1 MSELVCE
8 ALATKAELQELRDQI
23 NQLLGKQEDGSVLNV
38 LGLGSFEATTII
50 GGTVLLAKES
60 IKEIELAGTVAD
72 DIGKALADG
81 SAQWVKVKGSGAKT
95 PLPDLTSVSK
105 NTAAKASIGVK
116 GAKVAASTAALV
128 STVATMVA
136 SVGLTIATVEILGS
150 RIDGVEKDQLQRDKD
165 YTNLIN
171 ILSRNNQ
178 DIDTANAD
186 IQELQQALS
195 EQSTINSELLSEI
208 EDAQG
213 TIEELTANAEKQQQ
227 EFNKLEES
235 LADLKQEIADY
246 QAQSIQSIDDLQTT
260 INVLET
266 DLTTAKTNIDFL
278 FETIETLSTNLAE
291 QEAKVTEQ
299 GVKIESLELTSS
311 VQIAELINL
320 KIAVEQ
326 NQDLT
331 DARLDSLEA
340 KLVLGNRQISR
351 GGGVSSATKSAIAEQ
366 QNKTLELVNNL
377 AGNPVEELPDIT
389 YSQIANNNSPFTDL
403 FNQILPQIS
412 LGTGGDLNVNV
423 DELSTRLNDDFTQ
436 TLTTLG
442 IVGLTDTVNDIR
454 NQTTAQAI
462 SQAAE
467 TAICNSTAP
476 NGCMAKD
483 IKEPI
488 VNGQNSLRDNITNFI
503 QGLDIFQGQQILN
516 TVTENNGLLKNA
528 EFGLESI
535 SNFMKTAWRATRMDK
550 VLNILNTIFALHNAA
565 MLSRNLAQTVGDVAT
580 QALQFLNIK
589 DADDNF
595 IDVNEVIGNTFETWI
610 NNLIGAETYQNIQQT
625 WRNLNRIM
633 VAGQGVIYSIQGVKN
648 AVLEGVE
655 TVGQWT
661 AKIGNNM
668 IIQGL
673 FEERSFP
680 WMDENVNF
688 RNPFQGFIQ
697 KINTT
702 EEIVSQVSN
711 LVASG
716 TEAQENFNQI
726 FEQSSELK
734 TASQKLQENLSN
746 FDSDK
751 ETTEAQ
757 EVANSAS
764 PDIDRLDLIQL
775 EPDEI

>member
-1 MSELVCE
+1 MTLVCE
-8 ALATKAELQELRDQI
+8 DLATKAELQELRNQI
-23 NQLLGKQEDGSVLNV
+23 NQLLGQSEDGGSIIDVLALGAFAGTAVGRDFLLVKESVQ
-38 LGLGSFEATTII
+38 TIELV
-50 GGTVLLAKES
+50 GTV
-60 IKEIELAGTVAD
+60 GD

-81 SAQWVKVKGSGAKT
+81 SAQWVKVKGSGART

-105 NTAAKASIGVK
+105 NTAAKASVGVK

-227 EFNKLEES
+227 EFNKLEET

-266 DLTTAKTNIDFL
+266 DLTTAKANIDFL
-278 FETIETLSTNLAE
+278 FETIETLSTNLAD
-291 QEAKVTEQ
+291 QEAKLTEQ
-299 GVKIESLELTSS
+299 SVKIESLELTSS

-326 NQDLT
+326 NQELT

-351 GGGVSSATKSAIAEQ
+351 GGGVSSATKDAIAEQ

-377 AGNPVEELPDIT
+377 AGNPVQELPDIT

-403 FNQILPQIS
+403 FNQILPQVS
-412 LGTGGDLNVNV
+412 SGTGGDLNVDV
-423 DELSTRLNDDFTQ
+423 DELSTRLNNDFTQ

-442 IVGLTDTVNDIR
+442 IVGLTTTVNDIKL
-454 NQTTAQAI
+454 QTSQQAI

-467 TAICNSTAP
+467 SAICNSTAP

-488 VNGQNSLRDNITNFI
+488 VNGQNNLRDNITNFI

-528 EFGLESI
+528 EFGLEAI
-535 SNFMKTAWRATRMDK
+535 SNFAKTAWRATRMDK
-550 VLNILNTIFALHNAA
+550 VLNVLNTIFALHNAA

-580 QALQFLNIK
+580 QSLQFFGIR
-589 DADDNF
+589 DASDQI
-595 IDVNEVIGNTFETWI
+595 IDVNEVVGNTFETW
-610 NNLIGAETYQNIQQT
+610 LTDKTQQ
-625 WRNLNRIM
+625 
-633 VAGQGVIYSIQGVKN
+633 A
-648 AVLEGVE
+648 
-655 TVGQWT
+655 
-661 AKIGNNM
+661 
-668 IIQGL
+668 
-673 FEERSFP
+673 
-680 WMDENVNF
+680 
-688 RNPFQGFIQ
+688 
-697 KINTT
+697 
-702 EEIVSQVSN
+702 
-711 LVASG
+711 
-716 TEAQENFNQI
+716 
-726 FEQSSELK
+726 
-734 TASQKLQENLSN
+734 
-746 FDSDK
+746 
-751 ETTEAQ
+751 
-757 EVANSAS
+757 
-764 PDIDRLDLIQL
+764 
-775 EPDEI
+775 

>member
-1 MSELVCE
+1 M
-8 ALATKAELQELRDQI
+8 
-23 NQLLGKQEDGSVLNV
+23 
-38 LGLGSFEATTII
+38 
-50 GGTVLLAKES
+50 
-60 IKEIELAGTVAD
+60 
-72 DIGKALADG
+72 
-81 SAQWVKVKGSGAKT
+81 
-95 PLPDLTSVSK
+95 PDLTSVSK
-105 NTAAKASIGVK
+105 NTAAKASVGVK

-128 STVATMVA
+128 STLATMVA

-178 DIDTANAD
+178 DIDAANAD
-186 IQELQQALS
+186 IQQLQQALS
-195 EQSTINSELLSEI
+195 EQNVTNSELLSEI
-208 EDAQG
+208 ENAQG
-213 TIEELTANAEKQQQ
+213 TIEELTSNAEKQQQ
-227 EFNKLEES
+227 EFNKLES
-235 LADLKQEIADY
+235 TLKEFKEEVAAY
-246 QAQSIQSIDDLQTT
+246 EAQAIQSIDDLKTT
-260 INVLET
+260 IDVLEA
-266 DLTTAKTNIDFL
+266 DLITAKTNIDFL
-278 FETIETLSTNLAE
+278 FETIESLSTNLAE
-291 QEAKVTEQ
+291 QEAKITEQ
-299 GVKIESLELTSS
+299 SVKIEGLEVITS
-311 VQIAELINL
+311 VQIAELTNL
-320 KIAVEQ
+320 KISIQ
-326 NQDLT
+326 NNEDLT

-340 KLVLGNRQISR
+340 KIVLGNERVST
-351 GGGVSSATKSAIAEQ
+351 GGGISNSTRNSIAQQ
-366 QNKTLELVNNL
+366 QNKTLELMNKLAVN
-377 AGNPVEELPDIT
+377 PESELPDIT
-389 YSQIANNNSPFTDL
+389 YSQVANNNSLFTDL
-403 FNQILPQIS
+403 FDRLLPQIN
-412 LGTGGDLNVNV
+412 LETGEIGEV
-423 DELSTRLNDDFTQ
+423 DVDTLTTRLNDDFTQ

-467 TAICNSTAP
+467 TAIFNSTTP
-476 NGCMAKD
+476 NGCIARD

-528 EFGLESI
+528 EFGLEAI
-535 SNFMKTAWRATRMDK
+535 SNFAKTAWRATRMDK
-550 VLNILNTIFALHNAA
+550 VLNVLNTIFALHNAA

-580 QALQFLNIK
+580 QSLQFFGIR
-589 DADDNF
+589 DAEDQI
-595 IDVNEVIGNTFETWI
+595 IDVNEVVGNTFETWI
-610 NNLIGAETYQNIQQT
+610 TNMIGAETYQNIQQT
-625 WRNLNRIM
+625 WTNLNRIM

-661 AKIGNNM
+661 ARIGNNM
-668 IIQGL
+668 MIQGL

-702 EEIVSQVSN
+702 EEVVSQVSN
-711 LVASG
+711 LVSSG

-734 TASQKLQENLSN
+734 TASQTLQENLSN
-746 FDSDK
+746 FDTNK
-751 ETTEAQ
+751 KATETGEA
-757 EVANSAS
+757 VTSVS
-764 PDIDRLDLIQL
+764 PDIDKLDLIQL
-775 EPDEI
+775 EPDEV

>member
-1 MSELVCE
+1 MTLACE
-8 ALATKAELQELRDQI
+8 ALATKAELQELRNQI
-23 NQLLGKQEDGSVLNV
+23 NQLLGQSEDGGSIIDVLT
-38 LGLGSFEATTII
+38 LGAFA
-50 GGTVLLAKES
+50 GTAVGRDFLLVKES
-60 IKEIELAGTVAD
+60 VQTIELAGTVGD

-81 SAQWVKVKGSGAKT
+81 SAQWVKVKGSGART

-105 NTAAKASIGVK
+105 NTAAKASVGVK

-178 DIDTANAD
+178 DIDAANAD
-186 IQELQQALS
+186 IQQLQQALS
-195 EQSTINSELLSEI
+195 EQTVTNSSLLSEI
-208 EDAQG
+208 ENAQG

-227 EFNKLEES
+227 EFNKLES
-235 LADLKQEIADY
+235 TLKEFKEEVAAY
-246 QAQSIQSIDDLQTT
+246 EAQAIQSIDDLKTT
-260 INVLET
+260 IDVLEA
-266 DLTTAKTNIDFL
+266 DLITAKTNIDFL
-278 FETIETLSTNLAE
+278 FETIESLSTNLAE
-291 QEAKVTEQ
+291 QEAKITEQ
-299 GVKIESLELTSS
+299 SVKIEGLEVITS
-311 VQIAELINL
+311 VQIAELTNL
-320 KIAVEQ
+320 KISIQ
-326 NQDLT
+326 NNEDLT

-340 KLVLGNRQISR
+340 KIVLGNERVST
-351 GGGVSSATKSAIAEQ
+351 GGGISNSTRNSIAQQ
-366 QNKTLELVNNL
+366 QNKTLELMNKL
-377 AGNPVEELPDIT
+377 AGNPEAELPDIT
-389 YSQIANNNSPFTDL
+389 YSQVANNNSPFTDL
-403 FNQILPQIS
+403 FNQLLPQIS
-412 LGTGGDLNVNV
+412 LGTGEIGEV
-423 DELSTRLNDDFTQ
+423 DVESLSTRLNDDFTQ

-476 NGCMAKD
+476 NGCIAKD

-528 EFGLESI
+528 EFGLEAI
-535 SNFMKTAWRATRMDK
+535 SNFAKTAWRATRMDK
-550 VLNILNTIFALHNAA
+550 VLNVLNTIFALHNAA

-580 QALQFLNIK
+580 QSLQFFGIR
-589 DADDNF
+589 DASDQI
-595 IDVNEVIGNTFETWI
+595 IDVNEVVGNTFESWI
-610 NNLIGAETYQNIQQT
+610 TNMIGAETYQNIQQT
-625 WRNLNRIM
+625 WTNLNRIM

-668 IIQGL
+668 IVQGL
-673 FEERSFP
+673 FEERTFP

-697 KINTT
+697 KIDTT
-702 EEIVSQVSN
+702 SEIVSQVSN

-726 FEQSSELK
+726 FDQSSELK
-734 TASQKLQENLSN
+734 TASQTLQENLSN
-746 FDSDK
+746 FDSEK
-751 ETTEAQ
+751 ETTEVG
-757 EVANSAS
+757 EVANSDT
-764 PDIDRLDLIQL
+764 PDIERLDLIQL
-775 EPDEI
+775 EADEI